1 MEAWELCLDMKLHM
15 ALITMVRL
23 LIYFSRCAELYADW
37 LIAEHTVIQVW

>member
-23 LIYFSRCAELYADW
+23 LIHYSACAELYA
-37 LIAEHTVIQVW
+37 E